1 MRNYFNCKYFFF
13 DRAQLKIDVPVNSL
27 KNIQNLI
34 YESALPKI
42 SFQSERE
49 NVMIGGD
56 KYLIISS
63 HIIYNSR
70 ISCKFACEC
79 VNIKDID
86 LLYCRPYQLN
96 LSLFAPGDAP

>member
-13 DRAQLKIDVPVNSL
+13 DRAQLKIDVPVISL

-42 SFQSERE
+42 SFQSKRK

-56 KYLIISS
+56 KHLIISS
-63 HIIYNSR
+63 QIIYYKHITSE
-70 ISCKFACEC
+70 SH
-79 VNIKDID
+79 VNM
-86 LLYCRPYQLN
+86 PA
-96 LSLFAPGDAP
+96 SM

>member
-1 MRNYFNCKYFFF
+1 MQQELLNRTFMVMRRKKKIQWEIISIASIFFF
-13 DRAQLKIDVPVNSL
+13 DRAQLKIDVPVNSLSIETSL

-56 KYLIISS
+56 KHLIISS
-63 HIIYNSR
+63 QIIYYNT
-70 ISCKFACEC
+70 
-79 VNIKDID
+79 
-86 LLYCRPYQLN
+86 
-96 LSLFAPGDAP
+96 